1 MKITELRILPPIA
14 IGRLGSALV
23 PMEAY
28 DLVVPPHQPLDFR
41 EVVPQ
46 TTFTIDPATGEASG
60 HLPDHIRFKDAK
72 TLASKDG
79 KVRPVAPF
87 LELFAITTEHP
98 EELVPLTEELLH
110 ACGLSIAD
118 IHWDVVVGN
127 IKIYRRTNDPRD
139 KIMATVN
146 NINTFEV
153 KKLEGQ
159 CPNFRDRRSL
169 PLGTVQFIKPTTAFP
184 AIRFRFTPAGGKV
197 YGSSTKRHTSA
208 TQEEEDPII
217 TDDALVLYDTA
228 KGKWRG
234 YKEGSAPDPTYTN
247 PAQIFAGY
255 SDADG
260 AQVSWG
266 YLDDECDGFVTATL
280 NRKKDLPLK
289 ASAHISAGPP
299 AFAPDTLPIRVVS
312 DELEQIIHGTEREGL
327 VAIEEAEEIL
337 RRAFE
342 TIRLMNTAVM
352 NGNSYD
358 GKFNVASTMVRQD
371 TNDFGRLFEPIM
383 ATSLV
388 DNIALQVLHE
398 RVYNGLAT
406 GAAPW
411 FGDLLRR
418 PDQIGDLSNEARR
431 KMPALMRGADGRT
444 LCFTWRQINTIIRA
458 AAGMLFDKSVKPQ
471 TPQETTPMKAGNLT
485 AQLHYRGEGNPI
497 AVLPRTAISNCFPG
511 LELDFRNLWRRAFRG
526 IVLIENNNYVIA
538 QDIPLQR
545 LSSGDKPQKLE
556 IDNLIGHR
564 LVAIEGRPTMV
575 PTSGPVFPG
584 GPNNPLITTSNPNG
598 VSFMEWSNSMV
609 QVLQKQGQVI
619 MGHFTARTSKEE
631 VVVDVKDLNDKEK
644 YIELPLYVNYI
655 FEGKSAALSDTI
667 LQPGELTQGLCA
679 PWQNDY
685 RECACY
691 YWAASRPDF
700 VNVVPDEKG
709 LATGDS
715 WMAKRRTGK
724 YIPDDR
730 TDTRLLS
737 YDDLFANWEGEL
749 SFLIK
754 GRDALQSEQ
763 PSGPL
768 KPEII
773 KEGAPAKKGKTA
785 ASGGQSIATNL
796 KN

>member
-1 MKITELRILPPIA
+1 MNIAELRILPPIA
-14 IGRLGSALV
+14 IGRLGSAAI
-23 PMEAY
+23 PMSAY
-28 DLVVPPHQPLDFR
+28 DLVVPPHHPLEFR

-46 TTFTIDPATGEASG
+46 TTFLVDPDTGEVSG
-60 HLPDHIRFKDAK
+60 HLPDYIRFKDAK
-72 TLASKDG
+72 SLASKDG

-87 LELFAITTEHP
+87 LEVFAITTERP
-98 EELVPLTEELLH
+98 DELVPLTEDLLRE
-110 ACGLSIAD
+110 CGHSLAD
-118 IHWDVVVGN
+118 IRWDVLVGN
-127 IKIYRRTNDPRD
+127 IKVFRRTHDPRD
-139 KIMATVN
+139 KIMASLNHIATH
-146 NINTFEV
+146 EV
-153 KKLEGQ
+153 KQLQGQ
-159 CPNFRDRRSL
+159 CLNFLDGRTL
-169 PLGTVQFIKPTTAFP
+169 PLGTVQYVQPSAAYP
-184 AIRFRFTPAGGKV
+184 GIRFRFTPAGGKV
-197 YGSSTKRHTSA
+197 YGSSTRRHTSA
-208 TQEEEDPII
+208 TQEEDDPII
-217 TDDALVLYDTA
+217 TNDALVLYDTG

-234 YKEGSAPDPTYTN
+234 YKEGPDPNPVYTN

-255 SDADG
+255 SDDDG

-266 YLDDECDGFVTATL
+266 YLDDECDGFVTVTL
-280 NRKKDLPLK
+280 LNHKANPIK

-299 AFAPDTLPIRVVS
+299 SFAPDTLPIRVVS
-312 DELEQIIHGTEREGL
+312 DELEQIILGTERDGE
-327 VAIEEAEEIL
+327 VPIEEAEEIL

-371 TNDFGRLFEPIM
+371 TNDFGRFFEPIM

-388 DNIALQVLHE
+388 DNLALQVLHE

-411 FGDLLRR
+411 FGDVLRR
-418 PDQIGDLSNEARR
+418 PTEIGDLSNEGRR

-444 LCFTWRQINTIIRA
+444 LCFTWRQINTIIKA
-458 AAGMLFDKSVKPQ
+458 AAGGLFDKKEQPLAQ
-471 TPQETTPMKAGNLT
+471 QEAAPMKAANLT
-485 AQLHYRGEGNPI
+485 AQLHYRGQGNPI

-511 LELDFRNLWRRAFRG
+511 LEFDFRNLWRRAFKG
-526 IVLIENNNYVIA
+526 IVLIENNNYVIE
-538 QDIPLQR
+538 QREPLR
-545 LSSGDKPQKLE
+545 FLTPEGEPLRADL
-556 IDNLIGHR
+556 NFVGHR
-564 LVAIEGRPTMV
+564 LVAIEGQPTMV
-575 PTSGPVFPG
+575 PTSGPVFPN
-584 GPNNPLITTSNPNG
+584 GPNNPLITTDNPNG

-609 QVLQKQGQVI
+609 QVLQKQGQWVK
-619 MGHFTARTSKEE
+619 GHFTLQPSKEE
-631 VVVDVKDLNDKEK
+631 VVVDVTELNNKEK
-644 YIELPLYVNYI
+644 YIEVPLLVNEL
-655 FEGKSAALSDTI
+655 FEGRSAALSDAV

-700 VNVVPDEKG
+700 VNVVPDDKG

-730 TDTRLLS
+730 TDSRLLS

-754 GRDALQSEQ
+754 GRDALQSELRAEV
-763 PSGPL
+763 S
-768 KPEII
+768 KPANGKAVES
-773 KEGAPAKKGKTA
+773 AKKGK
-785 ASGGQSIATNL
+785 ASASSEQPLSSTLN
-796 KN
+796 N

>member
-1 MKITELRILPPIA
+1 MKIAELRILPPIA
-14 IGRLGSALV
+14 IGRLGSSVV
-23 PMEAY
+23 PMAAY
-28 DLVVPPHQPLDFR
+28 DLVVPPQQPLDFR

-46 TTFTIDPATGEASG
+46 TTFTIDKDSGEVTAKM
-60 HLPDHIRFKDAK
+60 PDHIRFKDAK

-87 LELFAITTEHP
+87 LEVFAITSERP
-98 EELVPLTEELLH
+98 DELVPLTEDLLR
-110 ACGLSIAD
+110 ACGQSIAD
-118 IHWDVVVGN
+118 IRWDVLVGN
-127 IKIYRRTNDPRD
+127 IKVFRRTNDPGD
-139 KIMATVN
+139 KIMAAID
-146 NINTFEV
+146 NINTHEV
-153 KKLEGQ
+153 KKLQGK
-159 CPNFRDRRSL
+159 CPNFRSGRTL
-169 PLGTVQFIKPTTAFP
+169 PLGTVQFVKPTVAYP
-184 AIRFRFTPAGGKV
+184 GIRFRFTPAGGKV

-208 TQEEEDPII
+208 TQEEDDPII
-217 TDDALVLYDTA
+217 TNDKLVLYDTG

-234 YKEGSAPDPTYTN
+234 YKEGSAPNPVYTN

-266 YLDDECDGFVTATL
+266 YLDDECDGFVTVSLL
-280 NRKKDLPLK
+280 NNKANPIK

-312 DELEQIIHGTEREGL
+312 DELEQIILGTEREGA
-327 VAIEEAEEIL
+327 VSIEEAEEIL

-406 GAAPW
+406 GASPW
-411 FGDLLRR
+411 FGDVLRR
-418 PDQIGDLSNEARR
+418 PNEIGDLSNEARR

-444 LCFTWRQINTIIRA
+444 LCFTWRQINTIIKA
-458 AAGMLFDKSVKPQ
+458 AAGALFDRK
-471 TPQETTPMKAGNLT
+471 TPPLVQPKDAPMKAANLT

-511 LELDFRNLWRRAFRG
+511 LEFDFRNLWRRAFKG
-526 IVLIENNNYVIA
+526 VVLIENNNYVVE
-538 QDIPLQR
+538 QEEPLRQP
-545 LSSGDKPQKLE
+545 GPDGKPMGLE
-556 IDNLIGHR
+556 INLVGHR
-564 LVAIEGRPTMV
+564 LVAIEGQPTMV
-575 PTSGPVFPG
+575 STSGPVFPN
-584 GPNNPLITTSNPNG
+584 GPNNPLITTANPNG

-619 MGHFTARTSKEE
+619 MAHFTTRPSKEE
-631 VVVDVKDLNDKEK
+631 VVVDMKELNDKEK
-644 YIELPLYVNYI
+644 YIEVPLIVNHI

-667 LQPGELTQGLCA
+667 LRPGELTQGLCA

-730 TDTRLLS
+730 TDSRLLS

-754 GRDALQSEQ
+754 GRDALQSEDRAV
-763 PSGPL
+763 PL
-768 KPEII
+768 KAEDG
-773 KEGAPAKKGKTA
+773 KAAGSAKKGKA
-785 ASGGQSIATNL
+785 SVSGGQSIATNL

>member
-1 MKITELRILPPIA
+1 MKIAELRILPPIA
-14 IGRLGSALV
+14 IGRLGSAAV
-23 PMEAY
+23 PMAAY
-28 DLVVPPHQPLDFR
+28 DLVVPPQRPLDFR

-46 TTFTIDPATGEASG
+46 ITLAVDPNTGETRS

-72 TLASKDG
+72 NLASKDG
-79 KVRPVAPF
+79 KVCPVAPF
-87 LELFAITTEHP
+87 LELFAIITERP
-98 EELVPLTEELLH
+98 DELVPLTEDLLR

-118 IHWDVVVGN
+118 IHWDVLVGN
-127 IKIYRRTNDPRD
+127 IKVFRRTNDPRD
-139 KIMATVN
+139 KIIATVN
-146 NINTFEV
+146 NIKTHEV
-153 KKLEGQ
+153 KKLRGECQ
-159 CPNFRDRRSL
+159 NFRTGRTL
-169 PLGTVQFIKPTTAFP
+169 ALGTVQFVKPSVAHP
-184 AIRFRFTPAGGKV
+184 GIRFRFTPAGGKV

-208 TQEEEDPII
+208 TQEEDDPII
-217 TDDALVLYDTA
+217 TSDDLVLYDTS

-260 AQVSWG
+260 AQISWG
-266 YLDDECDGFVTATL
+266 YLDDECDGFVTVTL
-280 NRKKDLPLK
+280 HNKKDKPLK

-299 AFAPDTLPIRVVS
+299 AFAPDTLPIRVVT
-312 DELEQIIHGTEREGL
+312 DELEQIILGTDREGE
-327 VAIEEAEEIL
+327 VSIEEAEDIL

-371 TNDFGRLFEPIM
+371 TNDFGRFFEPIM

-406 GAAPW
+406 GATPW
-411 FGDLLRR
+411 FGDVLRR
-418 PDQIGDLSNEARR
+418 PNEIGDLSNEGRR
-431 KMPALMRGADGRT
+431 KMPALMRGADGRA
-444 LCFTWRQINTIIRA
+444 LCFTWRQINTIIKA
-458 AAGMLFDKSVKPQ
+458 AAGALFDKKTKPL
-471 TPQETTPMKAGNLT
+471 TPAGAVPLKASNLT

-511 LELDFRNLWRRAFRG
+511 LEFDFRNLWRRAFKG
-526 IVLIENNNYVIA
+526 IVLIENNNYVIE
-538 QDIPLQR
+538 QHTPLKQ
-545 LSSGDKPQKLE
+545 LSPAGKPMGFEL
-556 IDNLIGHR
+556 NLVGHR
-564 LVAIEGRPTMV
+564 LVAIDGQPTMV
-575 PTSGPVFPG
+575 PTAGPVFPN
-584 GPNNPLITTSNPNG
+584 GPNNPLITTNNPNG

-619 MGHFTARTSKEE
+619 IAHFTAQASKEE
-631 VVVDVKDLNDKEK
+631 VVVDIKELNNKEK
-644 YIELPLYVNYI
+644 YIGVPLMVNYV
-655 FEGKSAALSDTI
+655 FEGKSAALSETI
-667 LQPGELTQGLCA
+667 LKPGELTQGLCA

-700 VNVVPDEKG
+700 VNVVPDDKG

-730 TDTRLLS
+730 TDSRLLS

-754 GRDALQSEQ
+754 GRDALQSEHR
-763 PSGPL
+763 PESY
-768 KPEII
+768 KPGNAEAA
-773 KEGAPAKKGKTA
+773 KAAKKSKAPASNGHSLSSTLKK
-785 ASGGQSIATNL
+785 
-796 KN
+796 